1 MYTNFCAYKHKF
13 LFVFIFCVCVYERRF
28 PDPRLHFIEI
38 NTNTEILEMLAKT
51 NTAFD
56 PTANF
61 LENNIVAT

>member
-1 MYTNFCAYKHKF
+1 M
-13 LFVFIFCVCVYERRF
+13 YERRF

-38 NTNTEILEMLAKT
+38 NTNIEILEMLAKT

-61 LENNIVAT
+61 LQNNIVET